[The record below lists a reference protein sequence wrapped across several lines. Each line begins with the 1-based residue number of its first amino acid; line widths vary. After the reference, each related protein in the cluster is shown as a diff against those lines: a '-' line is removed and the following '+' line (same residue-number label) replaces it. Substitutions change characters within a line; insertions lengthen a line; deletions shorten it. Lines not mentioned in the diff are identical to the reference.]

1 MLLAPMLASLQAP
14 NDTVSNPPPRQM
26 TASGPPA
33 ASSSSSKGAVSV
45 TAAQPSG
52 SGHVYYNRGLDV
64 EEEESKATQHL
75 EPRPIEIVG
84 DRRLSSGNE
93 VTVL

>member
-52 SGHVYYNRGLDV
+52 AGHVYYNRGLDV
-64 EEEESKATQHL
+64 EEEEPKATQHL